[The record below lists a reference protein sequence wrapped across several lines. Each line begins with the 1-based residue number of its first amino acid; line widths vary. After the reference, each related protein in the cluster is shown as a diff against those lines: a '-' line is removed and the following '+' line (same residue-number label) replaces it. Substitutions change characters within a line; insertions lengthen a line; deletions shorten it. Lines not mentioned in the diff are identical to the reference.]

1 MPHVRLIA
9 SVTLAALVLLLAGC
23 EHDPHTAP
31 TAPPP
36 PTPSLTDT
44 VRIAFVGNSL
54 TSENDLPGM
63 LAVLSRVAG
72 DEVPIETAA
81 VAYDGYALEDHLA
94 QGDAAR
100 MIARGG
106 WYAVAMQQ
114 GPSTLPESRD
124 NLIEYARQFAVLIR
138 AVGARPAMYG
148 VWPERARLFAFDA
161 GIESYRAAAD
171 SIGGLL
177 FPVALVWKTAW
188 QSDPAL
194 PLYGPDDFHPSLL
207 GTYAAAVT
215 IYAVVR
221 ERSPLGLPFRF
232 KVGLRTVAL
241 DSLEAR
247 AVQIAAG
254 DVTGAGHAA
263 RPISGRGS
271 TAQPPADRSW

>member
-1 MPHVRLIA
+1 V
-9 SVTLAALVLLLAGC
+9 VLAGC
-23 EHDPHTAP
+23 EHDQHTAP

-63 LAVLSRVAG
+63 LAVLSRVSG

-81 VAYDGYALEDHLA
+81 VTYDGYALEDHLA

-124 NLIEYARQFAVLIR
+124 NLIEYARQLAVLIR
-138 AVGARPAMYG
+138 AAGARPRCTACG
-148 VWPERARLFAFDA
+148 RSGRACSRFDA

-188 QSDPAL
+188 QSDSAL

-221 ERSPLGLPFRF
+221 ERSPVGLPFRF

-241 DSLEAR
+241 DSLEVR
-247 AVQIAAG
+247 AVQVAAG
-254 DVTGAGHAA
+254 QVTGHAA
-263 RPISGRGS
+263 VAR
-271 TAQPPADRSW
+271 AQR